1 MMDGKVMESEAVKAQ
16 RQTSGRMTGAQRK
29 KRIIEATIEMVGRY
43 GVQGATTAR
52 IAAAS
57 GISEK
62 ALYSHFPSKRDI
74 LVDTLDAVFERAM
87 CILRDREITH
97 AENALEHLRAAAKL
111 HWPSEGEFVYP
122 LYEFFASSPQE
133 DLRREIKSR
142 HQAHVQVVADIVEEG
157 KAQGVIRPEVDSE
170 QVGWEY
176 FGVYWAED
184 IAYMI
189 GFEDFGPSGRSTI
202 MMERLLREIAV

>member
-1 MMDGKVMESEAVKAQ
+1 MDSELVGTQ
-16 RQTSGRMTGAQRK
+16 SQTTGRMTGAERK
-29 KRIIEATIEMVGRY
+29 KRVIEATIEMVGQY

-57 GISEK
+57 GIAQK
-62 ALYSHFPSKRDI
+62 TLYSHFSSKRDM
-74 LVDTLDAVFERAM
+74 LVEALDAVFERAM
-87 CILRDREITH
+87 RILSDRDITH
-97 AENALEHLRAAAKL
+97 TENALEHLRAAAKL
-111 HWPSEGEFVYP
+111 HWPSEGEFVHP

-133 DLRREIKSR
+133 DLRREIKAR
-142 HQAHVQVVADIVEEG
+142 HQAHVQVVVDIVEEG

-184 IAYMI
+184 IAYMT
-189 GFEDFGPSGRSTI
+189 GFDDFGPSGRSAI
-202 MMERLLREIAV
+202 MMERILREIAV